1 MEPVDVAA
9 HLKIVGE
16 SLSIIGMKLQ
26 EHRVTIVTYFPFCF
40 VFWVILIGDWLSR
53 YERLQ
58 PWVPGIMFVAFLVS
72 YQTRPL
78 QYVLIQFF
86 SHC

>member
-26 EHRVTIVTYFPFCF
+26 EHRVSFSKEVRVLYLLYF
-40 VFWVILIGDWLSR
+40 L
-53 YERLQ
+53 
-58 PWVPGIMFVAFLVS
+58 
-72 YQTRPL
+72 
-78 QYVLIQFF
+78 
-86 SHC
+86 

>member
-26 EHRVTIVTYFPFCF
+26 EHRVSDHYTNFQAIDVSQTPGNPTSCHRKHDCLPLHFLFYFTD
-40 VFWVILIGDWLSR
+40 V
-53 YERLQ
+53 
-58 PWVPGIMFVAFLVS
+58 
-72 YQTRPL
+72 
-78 QYVLIQFF
+78 VL
-86 SHC
+86 